1 MNPPKDIKSTNS
13 EPILSPLHKASVG
26 TTTMPIKDPS
36 SERKPI
42 FHTPQEQSNMPTSHN
57 STLLNCMEQ
66 PLPLSSLLPHTV
78 PTNVSPVSSV
88 PFRFTANSSNQQ
100 ETFSSEHNFLTTP
113 VSDYLSFSDSMAIMS
128 MDAPPI
134 TSLLQGDPTA
144 VLHAHLNTIQGS
156 DLGPIFEDPTLVPM
170 KETIGASDKVV
181 QGMSSSMMKS
191 EGDKD
196 IYECKIC
203 SAKFFSPQA
212 LGGHMS
218 HHSKAKKKEGKSTA
232 STGTN

>member
-1 MNPPKDIKSTNS
+1 MNPPKNIRSTNT
-13 EPILSPLHKASVG
+13 EPILSPLHEASIG
-26 TTTMPIKDPS
+26 TTTMPIKNPS

-42 FHTPQEQSNMPTSHN
+42 FHAPQEPSNMPMSHN
-57 STLLNCMEQ
+57 STLPNCMEQ
-66 PLPLSSLLPHTV
+66 SFPLSSLLPHTV
-78 PTNVSPVSSV
+78 PVTPVSSV

-113 VSDYLSFSDSMAIMS
+113 VSDYLSFSDHMAIMS

-134 TSLLQGDPTA
+134 SSLLQGDPVA

-156 DLGPIFEDPTLVPM
+156 DLGPIFEDPTQVPV
-170 KETIGASDKVV
+170 KETVGASDKVV
-181 QGMSSSMMKS
+181 QGMSSTMMKS
-191 EGDKD
+191 EGDRD

-203 SAKFFSPQA
+203 FAKFFSPQA